1 MDIKYY
7 LDDKEVDGADLS
19 GKTGKVK
26 IVINYTNNTSL
37 NGTKVPFVVLTGMVL
52 ENDTFQNVTVSSG
65 KVIDDGQKSFIVG
78 MGGTWGRRYAGD
90 FRRRTWL
97 RQHGRNHG
105 RRQGIRS

>member
-65 KVIDDGQKSFIVG
+65 KVDVYK
-78 MGGTWGRRYAGD
+78 
-90 FRRRTWL
+90 
-97 RQHGRNHG
+97 RQAVDLSGA
-105 RRQGIRS
+105 SSSKWVAL

>member
-52 ENDTFQNVTVSSG
+52 ENDTF
-65 KVIDDGQKSFIVG
+65 
-78 MGGTWGRRYAGD
+78 
-90 FRRRTWL
+90 
-97 RQHGRNHG
+97 
-105 RRQGIRS
+105 

>member
-78 MGGTWGRRYAGD
+78 MAAAGD

-105 RRQGIRS
+105 RRQGIRP